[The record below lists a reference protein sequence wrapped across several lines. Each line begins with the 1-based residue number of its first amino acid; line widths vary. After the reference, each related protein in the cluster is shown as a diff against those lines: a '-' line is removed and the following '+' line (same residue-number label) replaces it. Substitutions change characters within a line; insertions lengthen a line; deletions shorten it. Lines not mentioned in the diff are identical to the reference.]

1 MGCTSISKDDEK
13 CYKPRM
19 LHLDLAKGNPPDR
32 EASETDDG
40 HCTLN
45 TLTMPTVNSTPKPFL
60 CRF

>member
-1 MGCTSISKDDEK
+1 
-13 CYKPRM
+13 M